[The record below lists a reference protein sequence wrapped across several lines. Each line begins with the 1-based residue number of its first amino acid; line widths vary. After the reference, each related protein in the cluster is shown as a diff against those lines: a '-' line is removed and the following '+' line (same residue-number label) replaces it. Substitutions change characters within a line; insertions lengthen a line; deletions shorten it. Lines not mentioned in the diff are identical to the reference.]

1 MKRTFSSRWMASSVL
16 AVAALG
22 LAAPAAMSADA
33 KDKEK
38 PPLYTFV
45 AGWTLP
51 RAQWAD
57 MEQAAAA
64 AAKVGDKA
72 LAAGTI
78 TTFGS
83 DTRLVHLPD
92 TDTHDVW
99 WSAHS
104 LAGVLNALDEMFKSG
119 VAMSPTLAAAT
130 AHSDV
135 IFVSHHY
142 NWKPGT
148 LKNAYTHGAF
158 YQFKNDAANDS
169 LDVIAQSFIEPM
181 FDKLVADGTLQGYEI
196 DEEAIH
202 TQNPDGFWLF
212 YISPTAEGLD
222 KVNAALGA
230 AIKANPL
237 VGPAFNR
244 MADSSLH
251 RDSLFRTNLTI
262 K

>member
-1 MKRTFSSRWMASSVL
+1 
-16 AVAALG
+16 
-22 LAAPAAMSADA
+22 MSADA

-45 AGWTLP
+45 ASWTLP

-57 MEQAAAA
+57 MVQAAAA
-64 AAKVGDKA
+64 AAKVGDQA

-212 YISPTAEGLD
+212 YISPTAAGQGERS
-222 KVNAALGA
+222 ARRRC
-230 AIKANPL
+230 IKANPL

-251 RDSLFRTNLTI
+251 RDSLFRTT
-262 K
+262 